1 MDFSGEVAEWQRNVS
16 EGKAGNSRR
25 YAVMEGLEVRSGK
38 SYLDV
43 GCGGGHL
50 VRELG
55 NATGNE
61 GRVVGIDSS
70 PQMLENAR
78 AICEGLACVT
88 VTEGAATEIPSDDA
102 QFDGLA
108 ALQVY
113 EYVEDVSAA
122 LEEARRVLKP
132 GCPIAIVSILWEHCR
147 FYGAERELN
156 EKINEAWRA
165 HCFHQML
172 PLELPALLEKN
183 SFGSLTRTNISFLDT
198 ALHAGTT
205 GYYLSKLIAKFAI
218 SQGVSEE
225 DAKLWLSQLDDANR
239 EERFGFVNFP
249 VLAVA
254 TAI

>member
-78 AICEGLACVT
+78 AICEGLACVS

-156 EKINEAWRA
+156 EKINEDQ
-165 HCFHQML
+165 FLMY
-172 PLELPALLEKN
+172 
-183 SFGSLTRTNISFLDT
+183 SFFKR
-198 ALHAGTT
+198 
-205 GYYLSKLIAKFAI
+205 
-218 SQGVSEE
+218 
-225 DAKLWLSQLDDANR
+225 
-239 EERFGFVNFP
+239 
-249 VLAVA
+249 
-254 TAI
+254 

>member
-1 MDFSGEVAEWQRNVS
+1 MEFSGEIAEWQRNVA

-25 YAVMEGLEVRSGK
+25 YAVMEALEVRSGK

-50 VRELG
+50 VREMG
-55 NATGNE
+55 NAVGPE
-61 GRVVGIDSS
+61 GRVVGVDSS
-70 PQMLENAR
+70 PQMLGNAR
-78 AICEGLACVT
+78 SLCQGLACVELI
-88 VTEGAATEIPSDDA
+88 EGNAADIASGDA
-102 QFDGLA
+102 KFDGLA

-113 EYVEDVSAA
+113 EYVEDVSPA

-147 FYGAERELN
+147 FYGADRALN
-156 EKINEAWRA
+156 ELITEAWRA

-172 PLELPALLEKN
+172 PFELPALLKKN
-183 SFGSLTRTNISFLDT
+183 GFSGLRRQNISFLDT

-205 GYYLSKLIAKFAI
+205 AFYLSKLIAKFAT

-225 DAKLWLSQLDDANR
+225 DASLWLSQLDVADK

-249 VLAVA
+249 VLTVA
-254 TAI
+254 IAI

>member
-25 YAVMEGLEVRSGK
+25 YAVMEALEVRGGK

-50 VRELG
+50 IRELG
-55 NATGNE
+55 KAVGTE
-61 GRVVGIDSS
+61 GRVVGVDSS

-78 AICEGLACVT
+78 AICQGIACVDII
-88 VTEGAATEIPSDDA
+88 EGTATEIPSDDA

-113 EYVEDVSAA
+113 EYVKDVSAA
-122 LEEARRVLKP
+122 LKEARRVLKA
-132 GCPIAIVSILWEHCR
+132 GSPIAIVSILWEHCR
-147 FYGAERELN
+147 FYGAERKLN
-156 EKINEAWRA
+156 EQINEAWRA

-172 PLELPALLEKN
+172 PLEIPALLDKN
-183 SFGSLTRTNISFLDT
+183 GFGRLTRTNISFLDT

-205 GYYLSKLIAKFAI
+205 AYYLSKLIAKFVI

-225 DAKLWLSQLDDANR
+225 DANLWLSQLDDADKN
-239 EERFGFVNFP
+239 ERFGFVNFP
-249 VLAVA
+249 VLTTA

>member
-1 MDFSGEVAEWQRNVS
+1 
-16 EGKAGNSRR
+16 
-25 YAVMEGLEVRSGK
+25 MEALEVRYRK

-43 GCGGGHL
+43 GCGGGYL

-55 NATGNE
+55 NAAGNQ

-78 AICEGLACVT
+78 AICQGLACVDIM
-88 VTEGAATEIPSDDA
+88 EGTAAEIPTDGT

-108 ALQVY
+108 ALQDF

-132 GCPIAIVSILWEHCR
+132 GCLIAIVSILWEHCR
-147 FYGAERELN
+147 FYGAERKLN
-156 EKINEAWRA
+156 EQINEAWRA

-172 PLELPALLEKN
+172 PLELPALLGKN
-183 SFGSLTRTNISFLDT
+183 GFGNLTRTNLSFLDT

-205 GYYLSKLIAKFAI
+205 AFYVSKLIAKFAT

-225 DAKLWLSQLDDANR
+225 EAGLWLSQLDDADK
-239 EERFGFVNFP
+239 EDRFGFVNFP
-249 VLAVA
+249 VLCVA

>member
-25 YAVMEGLEVRSGK
+25 YAVMEALEVRGGK
-38 SYLDV
+38 SYVDV

-55 NATGNE
+55 NAAGTE

-78 AICEGLACVT
+78 AVCQGLACVKII
-88 VTEGAATEIPSDDA
+88 EGNAAQIPSDDA

-108 ALQVY
+108 AIQVY
-113 EYVEDVSAA
+113 EYVKDVSAA

-132 GCPIAIVSILWEHCR
+132 GCPIAIISILWEHCR
-147 FYGAERELN
+147 FYGAEKKLN
-156 EKINEAWRA
+156 EQINEAWRA

-172 PLELPALLEKN
+172 PLELPPLLEKN
-183 SFGSLTRTNISFLDT
+183 GFGSLTRTNISFLDT
-198 ALHAGTT
+198 ALHAGSTA
-205 GYYLSKLIAKFAI
+205 YYLSKLIAKFAA
-218 SQGVSEE
+218 SQGVPEE
-225 DAKLWLSQLDDANR
+225 DVNLWLSQLSDADK
-239 EERFGFVNFP
+239 EDRFGFVNFP
-249 VLAVA
+249 VLCVA